1 MSLQDTAFI
10 FVVALI
16 IFGPKKLPEIGRQ
29 IGRLVGEFRRASN
42 EFKFQIEEE
51 LRQAERADSQ
61 KTQPS
66 IEPPKDTASLSGSS
80 YGSTYSN
87 EEVSTE
93 DASTSDESILA
104 ESIAP
109 GQHPNVDAIN
119 ASANQLDGKIFAESS
134 LPVSLATITAAVG
147 SQPRTAIPNA
157 QAEPAPE
164 PANESAS
171 ASPSQLTGDEYASG
185 NPLRAPLKEQAANH
199 EAATAEAEITH
210 G

>member
-61 KTQPS
+61 KTQPT
-66 IEPPKDTASLSGSS
+66 IEPPKETASLSEES

-93 DASTSDESILA
+93 DVSTSDESILA

-109 GQHPNVDAIN
+109 GQHPNVDAVN
-119 ASANQLDGKIFAESS
+119 AVADHLDGKIFAEPS

-147 SQPRTAIPNA
+147 SQARTAVPYA
-157 QAEPAPE
+157 PAEPSPE
-164 PANESAS
+164 PMNDPTSA
-171 ASPSQLTGDEYASG
+171 PSSHLTDDEYASG